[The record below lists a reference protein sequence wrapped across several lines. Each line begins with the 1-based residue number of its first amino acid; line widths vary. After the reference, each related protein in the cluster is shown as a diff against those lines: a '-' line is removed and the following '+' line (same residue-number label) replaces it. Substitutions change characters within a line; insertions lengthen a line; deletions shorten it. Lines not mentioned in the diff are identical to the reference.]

1 MPDKK
6 ENLIK
11 IKQDYNIDL
20 LFAEGKITLEE
31 FLKKRSLGPY
41 ERWREMRYVAANP
54 LFLRS
59 FLLKLPV
66 ELRLQAVRALYDYS
80 SKYHK
85 NLGEFGGSISEH
97 FRYEPGILE
106 DRKFTT
112 QKARLAISLDI
123 PLVYILRDNPTEIER
138 QHYDVMEYLE
148 IGEKVS
154 FEELGSVLKRPSK
167 RKISCYI
174 IKDEIPNNNLL
185 KSSNNNLICR
195 VDLHKT
201 FFVVEFY
208 LESYVSIDIQSIQ
221 WLIAYFEKEVCK
233 VILSTPL
240 LRDTKKLSLI
250 GVYIKEQ
257 QSNAIEFSDY
267 LMNNWSGEQLFPAN
281 YEFENS
287 VPLKG
292 FR

>member
-11 IKQDYNIDL
+11 IRQDYNIDL

-54 LFLRS
+54 FFLRS

-66 ELRLQAVRALYDYS
+66 ELRLQAVRALYGYS

-97 FRYEPGILE
+97 FRYETGILE

-123 PLVYILRDNPTEIER
+123 PLVYILRDNPTDIER
-138 QHYDVMEYLE
+138 QHYDVMEYME

-154 FEELGSVLKRPSK
+154 FKELRGVLKRPSQ

-174 IKDEIPNNNLL
+174 IKDEIPNNDLL

-267 LMNNWSGEQLFPAN
+267 LINNWSGEQLYPSN
-281 YEFENS
+281 YKFENS